1 MGKIAKELELLE
13 NRVKAK
19 EQNFGLYWE
28 RIGGKMVCVPFNNLI
43 VDSDIQNCNKKLWIK
58 KYKGEAKELCL
69 MAKDLGISFGNSDL
83 MIARK

>member
-1 MGKIAKELELLE
+1 
-13 NRVKAK
+13 
-19 EQNFGLYWE
+19 
-28 RIGGKMVCVPFNNLI
+28 MVCVPFNNLI